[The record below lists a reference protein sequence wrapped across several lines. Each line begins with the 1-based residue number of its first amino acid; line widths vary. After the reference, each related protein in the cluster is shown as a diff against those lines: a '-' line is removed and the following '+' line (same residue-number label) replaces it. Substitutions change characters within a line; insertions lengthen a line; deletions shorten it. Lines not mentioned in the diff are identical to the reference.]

1 MSQENV
7 ERLEAM
13 QRGTAAFNR
22 RDVEGVLEEVDAEIE
37 WQDAFQVLLG
47 GEATTVYGH
56 EGVRDLMREQD
67 EVFAELA
74 VEYSEARYVG
84 DKLVTIGVLR
94 TRGKQSGAAT
104 ESPLATVVEF
114 KDGKGVRIRTY
125 LDPNEALEAAGLS
138 R

>member
-1 MSQENV
+1 
-7 ERLEAM
+7 
-13 QRGTAAFNR
+13 
-22 RDVEGVLEEVDAEIE
+22 
-37 WQDAFQVLLG
+37 
-47 GEATTVYGH
+47 
-56 EGVRDLMREQD
+56 
-67 EVFAELA
+67 
-74 VEYSEARYVG
+74 VG

>member
-13 QRGTAAFNR
+13 QRGTEAFNR
-22 RDVEGVLEEVDAEIE
+22 RDVEGVLEEVDGEIE

>member
-13 QRGTAAFNR
+13 QRGTASFNR